1 MLQKTFSIYN
11 NEMEG
16 CRLFI
21 EAGKKHMACWCKDA
35 ETGALKGFELF
46 QFEVDEKT
54 GINDVLGEIRL
65 YSKLL
70 NRGINPEAITIET
83 EEAMAV
89 PQALY
94 SDGYGEGY
102 LGLLFGDSLTP
113 SKVSS
118 QPVGEQVVVSRQ
130 YNDQEQALN
139 SHFRNPAFSHKFGL
153 LLKKYGNDAAAG
165 STGNRIYLIFYTS
178 HFILTA
184 FKNNNLQIMRSISYS
199 TSEDAL
205 YSIMQVCSQY
215 DMPHSDTIIIASGLI
230 DTASNLYNTLYSYLE
245 HFTLESNE
253 EQAFDAPG
261 FSDYPA
267 HYFLPF
273 LYE

>member
-11 NEMEG
+11 DEVEG

-21 EAGKKHMACWCKDA
+21 EAGKKHLACWCKDA
-35 ETGALKGFELF
+35 ETGAVKGFELF
-46 QFEVDEKT
+46 QFEVDDK
-54 GINDVLGEIRL
+54 IVLNDVLGEIRL

-70 NRGINPEAITIET
+70 NRGINLETVTIET

-94 SDGYGEGY
+94 KEGYGEGY

-113 SKVSS
+113 GTLIS
-118 QPVGEQVVVSRQ
+118 QPVDEQVIVSRR
-130 YNDQEQALN
+130 YNEQEQALN
-139 SHFRNPAFSHKFGL
+139 SHFKTPVLGHKFEL
-153 LLKKYGNDAAAG
+153 LLKKYSSDAVA
-165 STGNRIYLIFYTS
+165 GNRIYVIFYSS

-184 FKNNNLQIMRSISYS
+184 FKNNTLQIIRSISYS

-215 DMPHSDTIIIASGLI
+215 NMPHGDTTIIASGLI

-245 HFTLESNE
+245 NFTLESNE
-253 EQAFDAPG
+253 AQAFDAPG